1 MTKPETYQKVADRYM
16 KRFNEI
22 TSKHRMTH
30 FRDIAGNILSGVSG
44 YAQFIDRQNEDS
56 KYRHKFLRFLKKIRE
71 YYKLLDKYPEFMQGE
86 LTREGAFPDLKEFIQ
101 SEDGLK
107 QAEELGGI
115 GFQSHYIHLAE
126 KRLEGKLAIS

>member
-71 YYKLLDKYPEFMQGE
+71 YYKLLDKYTEFMQGE
-86 LTREGAFPDLKEFIQ
+86 LTREGAFPDLKEFVE
-101 SEDGLK
+101 SEDGQR
-107 QAEELGGI
+107 QAQELGI
-115 GFQSHYIHLAE
+115 EGFQNHYAYLC
-126 KRLEGKLAIS
+126 KQRLEGKLAIS